1 MATDINALPISNNDP
16 NMSSQQMIQPQ
27 SQQQMQPQT
36 QQRSTT
42 YNPHIDIQPQPQSQ
56 QPQQRSTT
64 YNPNIDVEQHAQ
76 NTPQNDVKI
85 TADDVNKIVNGV
97 QQASQ
102 QNLTALP
109 SRDIPRQYDKVT
121 MDEQVSN
128 PNYIPEPKGNN
139 QDYIGD
145 GSNYETLL
153 KQQHIDSKN
162 TKNNYENI
170 DQFQTPVIIGIL
182 FFIFQLPFV
191 KKLLKK
197 YAKFVF
203 LEDGNISTIGM
214 LFKSL
219 LFGLSYYFL
228 MKGIE
233 FI

>member
-1 MATDINALPISNNDP
+1 MATDINALPISQNNP
-16 NMSSQQMIQPQ
+16 NMGSPQPQ
-27 SQQQMQPQT
+27 PQ

-42 YNPHIDIQPQPQSQ
+42 YSPHIDITPQQQQ
-56 QPQQRSTT
+56 QPQQQHSATT
-64 YNPNIDVEQHAQ
+64 YNPNIDM
-76 NTPQNDVKI
+76 PQNNPKQDVKL
-85 TADDVNKIVNGV
+85 TADDVNKIVSGV
-97 QQASQ
+97 QEASQ
-102 QNLTALP
+102 QNLTGLP
-109 SRDIPRQYDKVT
+109 SRDIPREYGNVT

-128 PNYIPEPKGNN
+128 PNYIPQPKGNN

-153 KQQHIDSKN
+153 KQQHIDSN
-162 TKNNYENI
+162 SKNNIYENI
-170 DQFQTPVIIGIL
+170 DNLQTPIIIGIL

-219 LFGLSYYFL
+219 LFGLSYYIL
-228 MKGIE
+228 MRGIE
-233 FI
+233 MI